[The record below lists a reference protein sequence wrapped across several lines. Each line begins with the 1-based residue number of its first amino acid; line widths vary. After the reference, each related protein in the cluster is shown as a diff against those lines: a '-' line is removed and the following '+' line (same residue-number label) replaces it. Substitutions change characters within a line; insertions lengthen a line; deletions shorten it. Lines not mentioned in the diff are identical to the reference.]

1 MLKDVSMS
9 TGKVAFS
16 VKVVPS
22 GSSVAS
28 LNAEQSLGSSVG
40 KLQRRAYSES
50 QGLPHLTSRVDVVQV
65 TVFLTEQVEE
75 RAL

>member
-1 MLKDVSMS
+1 MS

-28 LNAEQSLGSSVG
+28 LNAEQSLGTSVG
-40 KLQRRAYSES
+40 KLQRRTYNES
-50 QGLPHLTSRVDVVQV
+50 QALPHLTSHVDVIQV
-65 TVFLTEQVEE
+65 TFSLTEQVEE
-75 RAL
+75 KAL